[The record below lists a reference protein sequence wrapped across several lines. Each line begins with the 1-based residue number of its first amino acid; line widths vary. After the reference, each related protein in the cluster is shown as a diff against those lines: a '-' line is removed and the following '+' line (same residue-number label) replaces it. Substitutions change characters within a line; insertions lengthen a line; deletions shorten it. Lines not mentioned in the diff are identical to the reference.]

1 MRMIKW
7 LLFCIVVLFA
17 VLSWLHYQKSND
29 DTYKGMSIIPEQS
42 QDIPLFKG
50 LKPTEH
56 EYTMEGNRWVEI
68 YDYYLQK
75 LPEHGWRVEDT
86 DSSLQDQDPENDWSG
101 FRSRWGKEGFDGELW
116 ISAHYDQFKD
126 QTVVTF
132 DKARSQQTTVWITKS
147 PETISICQSQT
158 DSNPRELK
166 DQSKIAEVVRLINDS
181 IDWDEPME
189 PRKQSCVM
197 QFGSMQI
204 KILFED
210 EKEIYL
216 QSEKGTKLMK
226 PEPDFLALLN
236 L

>member
-1 MRMIKW
+1 MRTIKW
-7 LLFCIVVLFA
+7 LLFCVIVLFA
-17 VLSWLHYQKSND
+17 VISWFHYQKSKD
-29 DTYKGMSIIPEQS
+29 DTYKGMSIIPEQH

-50 LKPTEH
+50 LEATEH

-68 YDYYLQK
+68 YDYYMQK

-86 DSSLQDQDPENDWSG
+86 DSSLHDQDPENDWSG

-116 ISAHYDQFKD
+116 ISAHYDQLKE
-126 QTVVTF
+126 QTVVKF
-132 DKARSQQTTVWITKS
+132 DKARSQQATVWITKS

-158 DSNPRELK
+158 GANSRELK
-166 DQSKIAEVVRLINDS
+166 EQSKIAEMARLINES
-181 IDWDEPME
+181 IDWNEPME
-189 PRKQSCVM
+189 PRNQSCVM
-197 QFGSMQI
+197 QFGNMQI
-204 KILFED
+204 KVLFED

-216 QSEKGTKLMK
+216 QSEKGAKLMK